1 MKNIAVLV
9 YELTIEYNSTALNG
23 IVDFFAQKNDVR
35 LFISPVNVPK
45 STTAEFDYQYWSSVD
60 VLCSEE
66 IDAYIIITNSL
77 SVTTFVICHDI
88 VFSKERRSSNK

>member
-9 YELTIEYNSTALNG
+9 YELTIEYNATVLNG

-66 IDAYIIITNSL
+66 IDAYIIITNSFSSYL
-77 SVTTFVICHDI
+77 TTD
-88 VFSKERRSSNK
+88 